1 MLSVMG
7 TTMKYLFRGILFLI
21 GMVAFCVLLG
31 EPSDTLSWC
40 DVIVIKAIAFLA
52 MVGVFKGYI
61 LTLSKKEREDMMN
74 EEV

>member
-1 MLSVMG
+1 MLSVMR

-21 GMVAFCVLLG
+21 GLCAFCVLFG
-31 EPSDTLSWC
+31 EPSDTLSLS

-52 MVGVFKGYI
+52 MVGVFKGYM

-74 EEV
+74 EEI